1 MKMQKNQGFTLIE
14 LMIVVAI
21 IGILA
26 SIAVPQYQTYIARTD
41 AMTEVVGAVRP
52 YQLCMTEHAAT
63 QGVPPAD
70 GAAWD
75 VFCPQSLTGVDGANG
90 DIISVDYAYVSATAG
105 TLTLTFDSAANGVS
119 DALADNTV
127 IITGTIAGSGSTSFA
142 VSGGT
147 VAVDYRPKL

>member
-41 AMTEVVGAVRP
+41 SMTQVVGAVRP

-63 QGVPPAD
+63 LGIPPTD
-70 GAAWD
+70 GTAWD
-75 VFCPQSLTGVDGANG
+75 AFCPQSKTGTDGANG
-90 DIISVDYAYVSATAG
+90 DITKVDFAKVDDDSA
-105 TLTLTFDSAANGVS
+105 TLTLTFDSADNGVS
-119 DALADNTV
+119 EALADKTV
-127 IITGTIAGSGSTSFA
+127 VITATIADSGATTFA

-147 VAVDYRPKL
+147 MAAEYRPKL